1 MKKLDEDGLG
11 KLVTFV
17 VIAGLVLYLIYLVV
31 VYVLIPALIFAGVVT
46 LIWCVIRAVRKSSQ
60 SR

>member
-1 MKKLDEDGLG
+1 MDEDGLG
-11 KLVTFV
+11 KLVATV

-46 LIWCVIRAVRKSSQ
+46 LIWFVIRAVRRSSQ